1 MSTQPNASHDHGL
14 ISGFHASWTLVQH
27 SGPLHIR
34 MYLANLRC
42 ARDVCKHL
50 TEHLDKLILL
60 AEAKIAHYES
70 EDAAMKR
77 AHEAH

>member
-1 MSTQPNASHDHGL
+1 MHKTTEAHDNGL
-14 ISGFHASWTLVQH
+14 LAGFHASWSIVQH

-42 ARDVCKHL
+42 ARNVCQHL
-50 TEHLDKLILL
+50 TDDLDKLIRL
-60 AEAKIAHYES
+60 AETKIAHYEDV
-70 EDAAMKR
+70 DAAMKR